1 MNSKIKLSARNAISG
16 SYFKVVPYIAA
27 IILIY
32 IVFSACNAAVNRCFP
47 FADKGLLAAVAALT
61 LPVFVAV
68 VAPLRLK
75 LQLKFLLLARG
86 RYSYYKT
93 QTGFLKACEL
103 SIRLFFVRLFWG
115 AVFEGA
121 PFIGS
126 VFFVWYISRNTLSLR
141 AAYSV
146 AAGIFV
152 LAAVGFVFY
161 LVFIQRYSKSWFY
174 LASYGDF
181 SASDAINESVRKTQG
196 KLLETFI
203 FKLGFLPW
211 FLLCVAVIPAF
222 FVVPYYKQSVT
233 CFYLSR

>member
-16 SYFKVVPYIAA
+16 SYFKVIPCISAIA
-27 IILIY
+27 LLY
-32 IVFSACNAAVNRCFP
+32 VVFSVCNAAANRYFL
-47 FADKGLLAAVAALT
+47 FAEKSFLVVFSALT
-61 LPVFVAV
+61 LPVFVALL
-68 VAPLRLK
+68 APLKLK

-86 RYSYYKT
+86 KYSYYKA
-93 QTGFLKACEL
+93 QAGFLKSCEL
-103 SIRLFFVRLFWG
+103 SIRLFFLKLFWA
-115 AVFEGA
+115 AVFEGI
-121 PFIGS
+121 PFGAS
-126 VFFVWYISRNTLSLR
+126 VFLVLYIRRYALSLR
-141 AAYSV
+141 AVYSL

-161 LVFIQRYSKSWFY
+161 FVFIQRYSKSWFY

-181 SASDAINESVRKTQG
+181 SASDAISESVRKTRG
-196 KLLETFI
+196 RLLETFI